1 MYTVMIVDDE
11 KAIRENLPKIIPFE
25 EYGFKV
31 CQTAGNGA
39 EALEKLP
46 QCRPDVVFFDVC
58 MPKMDGLS
66 FLQALR
72 QNGGDSQPYVVLL
85 SGYSDFEYARSAMRY
100 GAKAYLTK
108 PVDEDE
114 VCVLLE
120 ELRAALL
127 EKGRN
132 QQKTSVQRYVN
143 AVKEMYHNGDGDR
156 SRLQGCRMLHS
167 VILRSDAANEEG
179 YRIVRETIQARL
191 PGAEAAFCRNRG
203 SVVSYLMAP
212 GALREYQ
219 ESVTLFGRHLLHHL
233 KKEGAECALLFD
245 DMLFSEPESTF
256 RNDHDT
262 HLYRMLT
269 KVFWEEEKI
278 LQSSRL
284 AGQDAAEHRLEGEEH
299 YLEQIKRAVLDTDK
313 EGLEKTFA
321 SMNEDVRKNKLN
333 IVFLQELGYRIY
345 YGLTDLCKKENIKV
359 DLQPFDWRDAPCYF
373 TYPDWKRMLWE
384 QIVSCM
390 ENKNRTMGQGIGE
403 QIVSWVER
411 HFMEPITLKSVADRF
426 YMNPA
431 YLGRSFQKMTGKSLK
446 QYVNDLRIEEAKR
459 LLRTT
464 DRLIYEIAEQTG
476 FAESKYFV
484 SRFTQQVGCSP
495 LEYRKMSERESN
507 I

>member
-31 CQTAGNGA
+31 CQTARNGE

-46 QCRPDVVFFDVC
+46 QCRPDVVFLDVC
-58 MPKMDGLS
+58 MPGMDGLS
-66 FLQALR
+66 FLRKLHQK
-72 QNGGDSQPYVVLL
+72 GSESKPYVVML

-100 GAKAYLTK
+100 GVRAYLTK

-114 VCVLLE
+114 VGSLLGELKAVLLE
-120 ELRAALL
+120 RE
-127 EKGRN
+127 RN
-132 QQKTSVQRYVN
+132 QQKTSMQQYVD

-156 SRLQGCRMLHS
+156 NRLRGFRMLHC
-167 VILRSDAANEEG
+167 VILQSDAANEEG

-212 GALREYQ
+212 GALQEYQ

-233 KKEGAECALLFD
+233 KKEGVDCALLFD
-245 DMLFSEPESTF
+245 DMLFENPESTF

-278 LQSSRL
+278 LLSSRL
-284 AGQDAAEHRLEGEEH
+284 DGQAECEHRLEGEES
-299 YLEQIKRAVLDTDK
+299 YLEEMKRAILDKDREKLKTTFMCMDK
-313 EGLEKTFA
+313 DVCEK
-321 SMNEDVRKNKLN
+321 KLN
-333 IVFLQELGYRIY
+333 IVFLQELGYRLY
-345 YGLTDLCKKENIKV
+345 YSLTDLCKKEGIEV
-359 DLQPFDWRDAPCYF
+359 DLQPFDWRDMPCYF
-373 TYPDWKRMLWE
+373 TYPDWSRMLWE
-384 QIVSCM
+384 QVFSCM
-390 ENKNRTMGQGIGE
+390 ENKGRALGQGMGE
-403 QIVSWVER
+403 QVVAWVER

-426 YMNPA
+426 YLNPA
-431 YLGRSFQKMTGKSLK
+431 YLGRSFQKLTGKSLK

-464 DRLIYEIAEQTG
+464 DKLIYEIAGQTG

-484 SRFTQQVGCSP
+484 SRFTQLVGCSP

-507 I
+507 K